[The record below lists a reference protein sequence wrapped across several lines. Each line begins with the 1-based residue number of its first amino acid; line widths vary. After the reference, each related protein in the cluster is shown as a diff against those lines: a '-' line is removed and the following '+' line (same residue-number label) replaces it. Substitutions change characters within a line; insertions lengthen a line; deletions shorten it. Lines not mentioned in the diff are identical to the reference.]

1 MSRFS
6 SPHISVNST
15 LRDMSYASM
24 ESCFQG
30 LTFIYLDLRPLNNLW
45 GLYDPKTENMA
56 GFLPIMEQFRHIE
69 LSAMPLLK
77 DLSEV
82 LISFSYTHEP

>member
-1 MSRFS
+1 M
-6 SPHISVNST
+6 
-15 LRDMSYASM
+15 L
-24 ESCFQG
+24 C
-30 LTFIYLDLRPLNNLW
+30 IYGKLFRRAFFHLLHLRPLNNLW

-56 GFLPIMEQFRHIE
+56 GFLSIMQQFLHVE

-82 LISFSYTHEP
+82 FISFSYTHEP